1 MPVICL
7 SFDSDYISQEDM
19 QRFVQEFPFPGHA
32 TFFLHRKYSV
42 DFQGHERAPHP
53 ILAEAGD
60 WMATVNTLVHEL
72 GITPVGVRTHSCVS
86 SQTFSAML
94 AKQRYLYSSIVTL
107 FYETGLKPYKHP
119 WGLWELPM
127 YYMDNSDFCMPMNWP
142 GSEHQPFHRDV
153 IRKAVAEPGLY
164 VFDFHPLH
172 IILNTRTY
180 NDYLEVREAVRS
192 SKTSAF
198 DLAFA
203 GYGTRAF
210 FLDLCKEMERYGLK
224 SSSCVE
230 ALRTHIHLGSL

>member
-1 MPVICL
+1 
-7 SFDSDYISQEDM
+7 
-19 QRFVQEFPFPGHA
+19 
-32 TFFLHRKYSV
+32 
-42 DFQGHERAPHP
+42 
-53 ILAEAGD
+53 
-60 WMATVNTLVHEL
+60 
-72 GITPVGVRTHSCVS
+72 
-86 SQTFSAML
+86 
-94 AKQRYLYSSIVTL
+94 
-107 FYETGLKPYKHP
+107 
-119 WGLWELPM
+119 M

-192 SKTSAF
+192 GKTSAF

-210 FLDLCKEMERYGLK
+210 FLDLCKEMERCGLK